1 MAIYSFNGNDLKM
14 LLQGALE
21 LLGQSKEEIDAL
33 NIFPVPDGD
42 TGTNMYNSFVSAVRG
57 AEATQNNHIGDV
69 AQAAAKGCLLGAR
82 GNSGVILSQIMQG
95 FASSLK
101 DKETANANDI
111 TLALQAGAEL
121 AYNAVMRPVEGTIL
135 TVVRKSAEEAETASV
150 RSSDLLR
157 LMVSML
163 RKAFVALGET
173 PEQLPVLKQAG
184 VVDAGGKGYVIILE
198 GILRALKKASP
209 AAKVPLQAVNDPV
222 LKDNSAFQQTLP
234 EVAAEE
240 LSNYTYCTELLVQ
253 GQDLHLEIIKDV
265 LGPYGDCLMV
275 VGEETLAKVHIHTDR
290 PGAVLESCLNY
301 GILHDIKINN
311 MKEQQKSITDRRQG
325 QSEGKVP
332 DIEGEQHGQVKNY
345 KEFALVS
352 VTSGPGLKTIME
364 SLGTDI
370 VVAGGQTFNPSTGE
384 ILKAIEEAPS
394 EQVIV
399 LPNNKN
405 IILAAEQAGE
415 LSQKRVAVVPSRSIP
430 QGLAAIFTLNPEDD
444 MNTAGKKMAGSL
456 KTVFTGEI
464 TRAVRD
470 AHYNEMVIQ
479 KGDLIGLWE
488 GDLKVAGNE
497 LSAVVG
503 ELLQNVLEDE
513 GRLITFYYGET
524 IDEIKIKEIVEDL
537 RLKYPRQEFDLQY
550 GGQPV
555 YDLIISVE

>member
-21 LLGQSKEEIDAL
+21 LLGQSKEEIDTL
-33 NIFPVPDGD
+33 NVFPVPDGD
-42 TGTNMYNSFVSAVRG
+42 TGTNMYNSFVSAVKG

-95 FASSLK
+95 FAFSLK
-101 DKETANANDI
+101 DKENANANDI
-111 TLALQAGAEL
+111 TRALQAGAEL

-173 PEQLPVLKQAG
+173 PDQLPVLKQAG
-184 VVDAGGKGYVIILE
+184 VVDAGGKGYVVILE

-209 AAKVPLQAVNDPV
+209 AAKVSLQAVSDPV
-222 LKDNSAFQQTLP
+222 LKDNNAFQQALA

-240 LSNYTYCTELLVQ
+240 LSNYTYCTELLVK
-253 GQDLHLEIIKDV
+253 GQDLHLEIIRDV

-275 VGEETLAKVHIHTDR
+275 VGEETLAKVHIHTDH
-290 PGAVLESCLNY
+290 PGVVLESCLKY

-311 MKEQQKSITDRRQG
+311 MKEQQKSIADRRQG
-325 QSEGKVP
+325 QSEDKVP
-332 DIEGEQHGQVKNY
+332 NIEGEQHGQVKNY
-345 KEFALVS
+345 KEFAIVS
-352 VTSGPGLKTIME
+352 VTSGPGLRAIME

-370 VVAGGQTFNPSTGE
+370 VVAGGQTLNPSTGE

-430 QGLAAIFTLNPEDD
+430 QGLAALFTLKPEDD
-444 MNTAGKKMAGSL
+444 INTAGKKMAGSL

-470 AHYNEMVIQ
+470 AHYNELVIQ

-497 LSAVVG
+497 LAAVVG
-503 ELLQNVLEDE
+503 ELLLNVLEDE